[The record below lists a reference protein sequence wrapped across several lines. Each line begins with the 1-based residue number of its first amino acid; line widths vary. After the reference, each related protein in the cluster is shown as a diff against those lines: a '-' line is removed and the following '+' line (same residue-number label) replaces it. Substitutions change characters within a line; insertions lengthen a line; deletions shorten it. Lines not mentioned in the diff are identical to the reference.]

1 MTMAWVHFDIEL
13 PGTVLNSREVVRE
26 HELAGH
32 LLSAVREQSGNDT
45 HTTYSHIFLFQV
57 PTYMMLFPVLGVY
70 FQLNQH
76 SLDTYL

>member
-32 LLSAVREQSGNDT
+32 LLSAVREQRGNDT
-45 HTTYSHIFLFQV
+45 HTTYSHIFFIPGTHLHDVVSRTWCIFS
-57 PTYMMLFPVLGVY
+57 T
-70 FQLNQH
+70 
-76 SLDTYL
+76 